1 MFNHYLQSIEG
12 VGIYPIFSLLV
23 FFIFFV
29 VMLIWMLKADK
40 SHLKKMSEL
49 PLEPDENLNKNYSK
63 EDSVNTKQEIMN
75 TKNKFSVRLIL
86 LLFLSLVG
94 SSITTLSA
102 QTVQPEE
109 ISQSYIQLMLI
120 VVFGITLMAFALL
133 FYFGMGEEKKEP
145 QFHPF
150 RFLTKIKDKLMGAVP
165 VEKEDEILLKD
176 DYDGIKELDN
186 KVPPWFNLLF
196 LITIIFAIYYLL
208 DYHVF
213 KTGKLQAQEYQE
225 EVRAAEVQRAEL
237 MKSGAFVNE
246 NTVTRL
252 SDAAS
257 LNAGKEIFTTNCV
270 PCHRTDA
277 GGVIGPNLTDDY
289 WIHGGGIK
297 NIFHTIKYGVPAK
310 GMISWQTQLNP
321 KQIQDVASYVMSL
334 HGTNPLNPKP
344 PQGTKYVEPQ
354 DSTTAK

>member
-12 VGIYPIFSLLV
+12 VGVYPIISLLV
-23 FFIFFV
+23 FFVFFV
-29 VMLIWMLKADK
+29 VMLIWMLRADK

-49 PLEPDENLNKNYSK
+49 PLDADEDYYENIPEENSTDKKN
-63 EDSVNTKQEIMN
+63 SVIK
-75 TKNKFSVRLIL
+75 TKNKFSLRLGL
-86 LLFLSLVG
+86 MLFMTIG
-94 SSITTLSA
+94 FSSFSTLSA
-102 QTVQPEE
+102 QTAQPEG
-109 ISQSYIQLMLI
+109 IPQSYIELMLI
-120 VVFGITLMAFALL
+120 FVFGITLMAFALL
-133 FYFGMGEEKKEP
+133 FYFGMGKEKKEP
-145 QFHPF
+145 EFHPF
-150 RFLTKIKDKLMGAVP
+150 RFLISIKDKMMGAVP
-165 VEKEDEILLKD
+165 VENEDEILLED

-186 KVPPWFNLLF
+186 RVPPWFNLLF

-225 EVRAAEVQRAEL
+225 EMQAAAVQRAEL
-237 MKSGAFVNE
+237 IKSGAFVNE

-252 SDAAS
+252 MDAES
-257 LNAGKEIFTTNCV
+257 LNAGKDIFKTNCV
-270 PCHRTDA
+270 PCHGPQA

-334 HGTNPLNPKP
+334 HGSNPANPKA
-344 PQGTKYVEPQ
+344 PQGTLYVEPE
-354 DSTTAK
+354 DSSKAD